1 MSSKIIL
8 RVALVAW
15 SLTATAASAQGA
27 AWAAIRQAD
36 VARLNAGL
44 RLGEPTVDVAV
55 YLPSNLDPAFAQSF
69 SLDRFL
75 LEFGTARDVFA
86 AAGVQLRL
94 VGIRTGPVEPEY
106 LEIQSNDMTG
116 ETPPGR
122 RVNMYVDSVR
132 QKSSLAPEARAAFD
146 SIVEQGQDASRT
158 VHVVILQD
166 VFMSFFEK
174 LDERTWEIRTITTG
188 GLSFP
193 TYSYRDL
200 PPHLRGV
207 ITVTRN
213 DAYGRLLAHELGHK
227 LMNVSHEYRATNP
240 QHEIRAEGGL
250 MLYGRGT
257 EIPSG
262 AEGRWHRER
271 LHLSPFV
278 YRVQADGRRAWNPDY
293 AEGGHYY
300 DPIYGDY
307 VVEFEPEPVQPPA
320 VVESAAAAPR
330 TAP

>member
-1 MSSKIIL
+1 MTGNVTARMVL
-8 RVALVAW
+8 AAW
-15 SLTATAASAQGA
+15 SLVAAA
-27 AWAAIRQAD
+27 AWADGPTWTEIRQED
-36 VARLNAGL
+36 VARINAGL
-44 RLGEPTVDVAV
+44 RPGEPTVDVAV
-55 YLPSNLDPAFAQSF
+55 YVPSNLDPAFTKDF

-75 LEFGTARDVFA
+75 LEFGTARDIFA
-86 AAGVQLRL
+86 EAGVQLRL
-94 VGIRTGPVEPEY
+94 AGVRTGPVHPEY
-106 LEIQSNDMTG
+106 LEIQSNDMAG

-146 SIVEQGQDASRT
+146 SIVEKHEDASRT
-158 VHVVILQD
+158 VHVIILQD

-174 LDERTWEIRTITTG
+174 LDERTWEMRTITTG

-213 DAYGRLLAHELGHK
+213 DAFGRLLAHELGHK

-262 AEGRWHRER
+262 VEGRWHRER

-278 YRVQADGRRAWNPDY
+278 YRMDASGKRVWNRDY

-300 DPIYGDY
+300 DPIYGEY
-307 VVEFEPEPVQPPA
+307 VVRFDPEPAVPTPA
-320 VVESAAAAPR
+320 VESAK
-330 TAP
+330 